1 MIASAVRVHALE
13 VNLDLPAAERLRTP
27 VKRAAEVHQPP
38 QARHGRHLP
47 LHQGGRLLVV
57 RVEVLQPVRR
67 FHHFPVDF
75 HHSHGKGHLL
85 LLRDVGMSEYGIRL
99 ADSQY
104 PYGFGIMH
112 RCPQCLLSHVRRTVI
127 QIVRT
132 ADKTKHAAPEQH
144 DGGEYYPNLHP
155 RSHIF
160 TI

>member
-1 MIASAVRVHALE
+1 MAVRVHTLE

-27 VKRAAEVHQPP
+27 VKRASEVHQPP
-38 QARHGRHLP
+38 QARHGFHLP
-47 LHQGGRLLVV
+47 LHQGGRFLVV

-67 FHHFPVDF
+67 FHYLPVDF
-75 HHSHGKGHLL
+75 HHGHGKGHLL
-85 LLRDVGMSEYGIRL
+85 LLRDVGMPEHGIRP

-104 PYGFGIMH
+104 PYGFGIVH
-112 RCPQCLLSHVRRTVI
+112 RRPQCLLGHVRRTAV

-132 ADKTKHAAPEQH
+132 AYKIEYTAPEQH